1 MKIYGIGIDI
11 VNTNRIARSLKQKKI
26 IKRLFNNEEIVKCAK
41 LINKESCYAKRFAAK
56 EAFSKAIGTGI
67 SKGINFNEIIVIN
80 NSKGKPNIKLIG
92 KTKIVI
98 DKIIK
103 KKFNVLLTLSDDKP
117 FAIATVII
125 SLWKKKELLI

>member
-1 MKIYGIGIDI
+1 MKIFGIGTDI
-11 VNTNRIARSLKQKKI
+11 VKTNRIQKLLRKENILEKLFNEEEI
-26 IKRLFNNEEIVKCAK
+26 IKCKRIKKNANCF
-41 LINKESCYAKRFAAK
+41 AKRFAAK

-92 KTKIVI
+92 KTKII
-98 DKIIK
+98 INKMIK

-125 SLWKKKELLI
+125 SL